1 MTSQKT
7 TGPTKQPKSKY
18 ARVWAFVTHY
28 WLLSPI
34 MFATLLVAR
43 LASTLV
49 DVTVPIAS
57 GYLVDAIAHG
67 DRSDPWP
74 ALRALAVLLAL
85 AGTFQFSRQVVTF
98 LLNRMSARAITTI
111 GRDAFAKVQ
120 RFSADWHANSFAGAT
135 VRKITRGM
143 NSFDTFTDTLAFNL
157 VPAFIVVVAVT
168 ATFIYRWP
176 LLGMLVGACIV
187 VFIVVS
193 VSLSIFYVSPA
204 NRASREW
211 DSKMSG
217 ALADSV
223 TGNPT
228 VKSFAAEERE
238 DRLFSE
244 VAQGWSQ
251 RAVLAWDRG
260 AWTGLAQQAMLLV
273 LQTVMMSTGI
283 VLWSRGEATPGDIAS
298 LIATQFLIAGYLRD
312 IAQQVRQV
320 QRTINDMDDVLDFR
334 DAELDISDRPGATQL
349 KVTEGRISFEGMT
362 FSYKGARAPLYDNF
376 SLEIPAGQRVGLV
389 GHSGAGKSTFVKLI
403 QRLYDVDSGRILIDG
418 QDIAQ
423 VTQASLRANV
433 GLVPQDPILFHRSLA
448 ENIAYGRP
456 GATPEQI
463 AEAARLAH
471 ASEFI
476 EQLPKGY
483 KTLVGERG
491 IKLSGGERQRVAI
504 ARAILAATPILI
516 LDEATSSLD
525 SISERLI
532 REAIERLSAGRT
544 TIVVAHRLSTIQRL
558 DRILVFDHG
567 RIVEDGR
574 HEELMRRPDGVYR
587 RLLEV
592 QIGTG
597 EIATAAE

>member
-1 MTSQKT
+1 MT
-7 TGPTKQPKSKY
+7 PTPPQKSKY
-18 ARVWAFVTHY
+18 ARVWSFVTHY
-28 WLLSPI
+28 WLLSPG
-34 MFATLLVAR
+34 MFATLLITR

-57 GYLVDAIAHG
+57 GHLVDAIANG
-67 DRSDPWP
+67 NRADPWP
-74 ALRALAVLLAL
+74 ALNALAILLAL
-85 AGTFQFSRQVVTF
+85 AAVFQVSRQLVTF
-98 LLNRMSARAITTI
+98 VLNRLSARAITTI

-157 VPAFIVVVAVT
+157 VPAFIVVVGVT
-168 ATFIYRWP
+168 ATFIWRWP
-176 LLGMLVGACIV
+176 LLGMLVGACIT
-187 VFIVVS
+187 VFIAVS

-217 ALADSV
+217 TLADSV
-223 TGNPT
+223 SGNPT
-228 VKSFAAEERE
+228 VKSFAAEGRE
-238 DRLFSE
+238 DQLFDD
-244 VAQGWSQ
+244 VAQGWSL
-251 RAVLAWDRG
+251 RAVKAWDRG
-260 AWTGLAQQAMLLV
+260 AWTGLAQAGMLLV
-273 LQTVMMSTGI
+273 LQTVMLSTGI
-283 VLWSRGEATPGDIAS
+283 LLWSRGEASPGDIAS
-298 LIATQFLIAGYLRD
+298 LIATQFLISGYLRD

-334 DAELDISDRPGATQL
+334 DADLDVADRPHASEL
-349 KVTEGRISFEGMT
+349 KVTEGRIAFEAIT
-362 FSYKGARAPLYDNF
+362 VRYKGARTPVYENF
-376 SLEIPAGQRVGLV
+376 SLEIPPGQRVGLV
-389 GHSGAGKSTFVKLI
+389 GQSGAGKSTFVKLI
-403 QRLYDVDSGRILIDG
+403 QRLYDLDSGRILIDG
-418 QDIAQ
+418 QDVAQ
-423 VTQASLRANV
+423 VTQASLRAAV

-456 GATPEQI
+456 GATQEQI
-463 AEAARLAH
+463 VEAARLAH

-476 EQLPKGY
+476 EQLSKGY
-483 KTLVGERG
+483 GTLVGERG

-525 SISERLI
+525 SISERYI
-532 REAIERLSAGRT
+532 RQAIDRLSAGRT

-558 DRILVFDHG
+558 DRILVFDKG

-574 HEELMRRPDGVYR
+574 HEDLMHRPDGVYR

-592 QIGTG
+592 QLGTG
-597 EIATAAE
+597 EIAAAAE